1 MVRLQQD
8 RSRYHLIRILY
19 VPLSILSS
27 NTAAKH
33 ITAFDVIYSIV
44 CIRETFV
51 FLVHPHKQARAP
63 VKMAPGL
70 GRSHMYSRPGEKVI
84 WNIFGTIFFS
94 PNNFARTALQL
105 YLAFYGFCSAVL
117 CCADPFW
124 IERRGNRCGNIAAMV
139 MAQNGNTILGSFL
152 AQKTGRLILLIYKKW
167 LSKAH
172 KDSLTGMTHR
182 KIMDRV
188 QL

>member
-1 MVRLQQD
+1 MMVRLQQD
-8 RSRYHLIRILY
+8 RGRYHLIRILY

-84 WNIFGTIFFS
+84 WNISGTIFFS

-117 CCADPFW
+117 CRPSLDRKARKSVWKHHSD
-124 IERRGNRCGNIAAMV
+124 GNG
-139 MAQNGNTILGSFL
+139 T
-152 AQKTGRLILLIYKKW
+152 KW
-167 LSKAH
+167 KHYFGEFFSTKNWQTDTFDL
-172 KDSLTGMTHR
+172 
-182 KIMDRV
+182 
-188 QL
+188 